1 MYKEISK
8 ELKASLFQRIK
19 SPFFGSF
26 LIGLLIFN
34 YRYVLVLLSTK
45 SIEDKFHFID
55 NYKASIIINIPYFDF
70 ICIKDIYLSTTLYP
84 FLFALISIVIFPY
97 FERYISMPIWKK
109 HQNRLKEKY
118 AELEKE
124 EIFLGSERDKYLG
137 EILNIRKEKNQLVE
151 ELTNIDLATK
161 NKIDNVIVDKEEE
174 FKKEKARLQA
184 DYEINL
190 KARANEI
197 KNQKDEEIE
206 KLNRKINENKTLME
220 NLIDKHSAEIENKNI
235 EIINLQNKSSEY
247 SQKLDKLKKY
257 EDVYNQKNELLKLRE
272 KKILKDFSIDEIN
285 FLRTIYQFNL
295 RDAMNASTW
304 IDEMI
309 NVNNSLKRIT
319 IQKILDDLIKK
330 GFFNLNYKSNYI
342 FYTENLK
349 NILDSVFNA
358 EEN

>member
-19 SPFFGSF
+19 SPFFRSF

-34 YRYVLVLLSTK
+34 YRYILVLLSTK

-55 NYKASIIINIPYFDF
+55 NYKTSIIINIPYFDF

-84 FLFALISIVIFPY
+84 FIFALISIAIFPY

-124 EIFLGSERDKYLG
+124 EILLGSEREKYLN

-161 NKIDNVIVDKEEE
+161 KKIDKAIEDKEEE
-174 FKKEKARLQA
+174 FKKEKERLQA

-190 KARANEI
+190 QARADEI
-197 KNQKDEEIE
+197 KNQKDKEINSLNEQLAQNKAAIKVTIDNHHNEIKGKE
-206 KLNRKINENKTLME
+206 KDIS
-220 NLIDKHSAEIENKNI
+220 D
-235 EIINLQNKSSEY
+235 LQNQLFEY
-247 SQKLDKLKKY
+247 VTKMDKLEKY
-257 EDVYNQKNELLKLRE
+257 EDEHNQKNELLKLRE
-272 KKILKDFSIDEIN
+272 REILKDFSTDEIN
-285 FLRTIYQFNL
+285 FLKTIYQSNL
-295 RDAMNASTW
+295 KDVINDSNWIDAMINA
-304 IDEMI
+304 
-309 NVNNSLKRIT
+309 NNSLKRIT
-319 IQKILDDLIKK
+319 VQKILDDLIKK
-330 GFFNLNYKSNYI
+330 GFFTKNQSNYI
-342 FYTENLK
+342 FYTDNLK
-349 NILDSVFNA
+349 NILNSAFNKQ
-358 EEN
+358 ED

>member
-34 YRYVLVLLSTK
+34 YRYILVLLSTK

-55 NYKASIIINIPYFDF
+55 NYKTSIIINIPYFDF

-84 FLFALISIVIFPY
+84 FIFALISIAIFPY

-124 EIFLGSERDKYLG
+124 EILLGSEREKYLN

-161 NKIDNVIVDKEEE
+161 KKIDKAIEDKEAE
-174 FKKEKARLQA
+174 FKKEKERLQA

-190 KARANEI
+190 QARTDEI

-206 KLNRKINENKTLME
+206 KLNRKINENKTLIE
-220 NLIDKHSAEIENKNI
+220 NLIDKHSAEIKNKDK
-235 EIINLQNKSSEY
+235 EIINLQNQLLEY
-247 SQKLDKLKKY
+247 AKNMDKLQKY
-257 EDVYNQKNELLKLRE
+257 EDEHNKKNELLELQ
-272 KKILKDFSIDEIN
+272 KKEILKDFSIDEIN
-285 FLRTIYQFNL
+285 FLETIYQYNIKDKTNNSLFV
-295 RDAMNASTW
+295 
-304 IDEMI
+304 DEV
-309 NVNNSLKRIT
+309 VNSSKSLKRI
-319 IQKILDDLIKK
+319 IVEKILDTLIEK
-330 GFFNLNYKSNYI
+330 GLFEENDFGSI
-342 FYTENLK
+342 FYTDKLK
-349 NILDSVFNA
+349 NILDSAFNK
-358 EEN
+358 

>member
-45 SIEDKFHFID
+45 SIEDKFQFID
-55 NYKASIIINIPYFDF
+55 TYKPSLIIEIPYIDLFYQTT
-70 ICIKDIYLSTTLYP
+70 IIYPL
-84 FLFALISIVIFPY
+84 FFALFWIGFMPF
-97 FERYISMPIWKK
+97 FEQYVSMRVWKW
-109 HQNRLKEKY
+109 HQNRLKNEHAKW
-118 AELEKE
+118 EKE

-206 KLNRKINENKTLME
+206 KLNRKINE
-220 NLIDKHSAEIENKNI
+220 
-235 EIINLQNKSSEY
+235 
-247 SQKLDKLKKY
+247 
-257 EDVYNQKNELLKLRE
+257 
-272 KKILKDFSIDEIN
+272 KI
-285 FLRTIYQFNL
+285 
-295 RDAMNASTW
+295 
-304 IDEMI
+304 
-309 NVNNSLKRIT
+309 
-319 IQKILDDLIKK
+319 
-330 GFFNLNYKSNYI
+330 
-342 FYTENLK
+342 
-349 NILDSVFNA
+349 
-358 EEN
+358 

>member
-34 YRYVLVLLSTK
+34 YRYILVLLSTK

-55 NYKASIIINIPYFDF
+55 NYKTSIIINIPYFDF

-84 FLFALISIVIFPY
+84 FIFALISIAIFPY

-124 EIFLGSERDKYLG
+124 EILLGSEREKYLN

-161 NKIDNVIVDKEEE
+161 KKIDKLYDISDKI
-174 FKKEKARLQA
+174 FDLR
-184 DYEINL
+184 
-190 KARANEI
+190 
-197 KNQKDEEIE
+197 
-206 KLNRKINENKTLME
+206 KLL
-220 NLIDKHSAEIENKNI
+220 
-235 EIINLQNKSSEY
+235 
-247 SQKLDKLKKY
+247 
-257 EDVYNQKNELLKLRE
+257 
-272 KKILKDFSIDEIN
+272 
-285 FLRTIYQFNL
+285 
-295 RDAMNASTW
+295 
-304 IDEMI
+304 
-309 NVNNSLKRIT
+309 
-319 IQKILDDLIKK
+319 
-330 GFFNLNYKSNYI
+330 
-342 FYTENLK
+342 
-349 NILDSVFNA
+349 
-358 EEN
+358 